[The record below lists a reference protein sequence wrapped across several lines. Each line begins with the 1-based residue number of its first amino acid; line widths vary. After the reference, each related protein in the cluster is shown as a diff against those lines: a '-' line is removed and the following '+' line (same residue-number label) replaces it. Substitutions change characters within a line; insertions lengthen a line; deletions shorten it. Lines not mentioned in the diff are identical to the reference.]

1 MQRHLY
7 KLAIGL
13 NIKILKEPKDF
24 LYDNFWSIN
33 GKDFKMKY
41 TDITFRNPML
51 IYCGK
56 FLPYFYSNI
65 ELLTT
70 YIILFYFEKY
80 KISYK
85 IYYLQLRHITPNN
98 AK

>member
-1 MQRHLY
+1 
-7 KLAIGL
+7 
-13 NIKILKEPKDF
+13 
-24 LYDNFWSIN
+24 
-33 GKDFKMKY
+33 MKY

-70 YIILFYFEKY
+70 
-80 KISYK
+80 
-85 IYYLQLRHITPNN
+85 
-98 AK
+98 